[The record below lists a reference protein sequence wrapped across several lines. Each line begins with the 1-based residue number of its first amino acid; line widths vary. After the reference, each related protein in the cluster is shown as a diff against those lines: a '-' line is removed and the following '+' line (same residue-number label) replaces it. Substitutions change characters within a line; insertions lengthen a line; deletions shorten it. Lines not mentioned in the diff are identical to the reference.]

1 MPATNI
7 APAGARGSLQ
17 TRLMVTVTVVLGTFL
32 AVMGWVLERSFAA
45 SVLSGAEEQLR
56 LVVYGLLGAAEEHD
70 DTLEFPDELGDP
82 RLSMPD
88 SGLYAYVDTASGT
101 VIWRSPSLL
110 VTAVD
115 MSRPRGA
122 RRPPPG
128 SSRFAGVDDDAR
140 PTGLFRFGYTVV
152 WEDVEDAELTFWVL
166 ADQAPFRTE
175 IASFRRSMALGLV
188 GATFLLVVAQ
198 IVALRWG
205 LRPVRRMTERIG
217 ALQAGER
224 EDIGE
229 DYPRE
234 LSGLAGTL
242 NSFVERE
249 RENRERYRRAMGDL
263 AHSLKTP
270 LAVLTNAS
278 DGLPSGDKRLF
289 EEQLQRMEN
298 TVAHQ
303 LSRAAALRAVVPR
316 ETVAV
321 GPLLERLG
329 RTLDKA
335 YAAKAPILEMGGD
348 AHVRG
353 DERDLLEMLGNLL
366 ENACKYCRSRV
377 RVAVQDGAT
386 VRIVVD
392 DDGPGIPPEARAWVL
407 ERGARAD
414 SGHAGQGI
422 GLAVVVELASAYGG
436 RLVISDSDL
445 GGARL
450 ALTIPRG

>member
-1 MPATNI
+1 
-7 APAGARGSLQ
+7 
-17 TRLMVTVTVVLGTFL
+17 
-32 AVMGWVLERSFAA
+32 
-45 SVLSGAEEQLR
+45 
-56 LVVYGLLGAAEEHD
+56 
-70 DTLEFPDELGDP
+70 
-82 RLSMPD
+82 
-88 SGLYAYVDTASGT
+88 
-101 VIWRSPSLL
+101 
-110 VTAVD
+110 
-115 MSRPRGA
+115 
-122 RRPPPG
+122 
-128 SSRFAGVDDDAR
+128 
-140 PTGLFRFGYTVV
+140 
-152 WEDVEDAELTFWVL
+152 
-166 ADQAPFRTE
+166 
-175 IASFRRSMALGLV
+175 
-188 GATFLLVVAQ
+188 
-198 IVALRWG
+198 
-205 LRPVRRMTERIG
+205 
-217 ALQAGER
+217 
-224 EDIGE
+224 
-229 DYPRE
+229 
-234 LSGLAGTL
+234 
-242 NSFVERE
+242 
-249 RENRERYRRAMGDL
+249 
-263 AHSLKTP
+263 
-270 LAVLTNAS
+270 
-278 DGLPSGDKRLF
+278 
-289 EEQLQRMEN
+289 MEN

-377 RVAVQDGAT
+377 RVAVEDGAT

-414 SGHAGQGI
+414 SVHAGQGI

>member
-45 SVLSGAEEQLR
+45 SVLSGAEEQMR

-88 SGLYAYVDTASGT
+88 SGLYAYVDAANGR

-224 EDIGE
+224 ENIGE

-278 DGLPSGDKRLF
+278 DGLPTGDKRLF

-377 RVAVQDGAT
+377 RVAVEDGAT

-414 SGHAGQGI
+414 SVHAGQGI